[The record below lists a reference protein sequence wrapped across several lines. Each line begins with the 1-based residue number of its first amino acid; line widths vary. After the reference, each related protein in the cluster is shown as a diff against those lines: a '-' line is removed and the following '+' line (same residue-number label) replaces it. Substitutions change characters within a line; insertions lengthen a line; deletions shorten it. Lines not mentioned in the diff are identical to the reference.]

1 MTAHPEVLVQ
11 LRNKL
16 VADAEGFNAHRR
28 LHESI
33 RVGEDVKVR
42 RSPQAAACRKRYAE
56 ELGRPHRLL
65 GGGSVAGWYTA
76 LEARKGKPG
85 DGTMLEPTRRDA
97 SRAREAE
104 KYWQRERPPYAV
116 GESYRAEYSAVGKA
130 YHTGKDST
138 EARSPE
144 RQLIP
149 DMSDRSSMSQ
159 PPCGQ

>member
-1 MTAHPEVLVQ
+1 VLVQ

-85 DGTMLEPTRRDA
+85 HGTMPEPGQRRGTLD
-97 SRAREAE
+97 RQAE
-104 KYWQRERPPYAV
+104 KYCDKERPPDAV
-116 GESYRAEYSAVGKA
+116 GESYHA
-130 YHTGKDST
+130 
-138 EARSPE
+138 
-144 RQLIP
+144 
-149 DMSDRSSMSQ
+149 
-159 PPCGQ
+159 